1 MLPGYVLPNNL
12 VYAFFSSSWY
22 LNSRMTEKKIH
33 DVIYTRW
40 ATVSIHQAQTT
51 QFQTGRYSVH
61 AVSSEMHPQ
70 GKVNPKMQEAKMM
83 ELWETDPT
91 PGSPESIPQ
100 GFGGLA
106 L

>member
-1 MLPGYVLPNNL
+1 MLYMCDGQPYP
-12 VYAFFSSSWY
+12 S
-22 LNSRMTEKKIH
+22 
-33 DVIYTRW
+33 TR
-40 ATVSIHQAQTT
+40 QT
-51 QFQTGRYSVH
+51 QQIFIGKYSVH

-91 PGSPESIPQ
+91 PGSPESILQ
-100 GFGGLA
+100 GSGEFA

>member
-1 MLPGYVLPNNL
+1 MLY
-12 VYAFFSSSWY
+12 
-22 LNSRMTEKKIH
+22 TH
-33 DVIYTRW
+33 DGQPYPSTRHKQHNF
-40 ATVSIHQAQTT
+40 I
-51 QFQTGRYSVH
+51 GRYSVH

-91 PGSPESIPQ
+91 PGSPESILQ
-100 GFGGLA
+100 GSGEFA

>member
-1 MLPGYVLPNNL
+1 ML
-12 VYAFFSSSWY
+12 ADKFS
-22 LNSRMTEKKIH
+22 

-40 ATVSIHQAQTT
+40 ATVSIHQANTANFHRQIH
-51 QFQTGRYSVH
+51 SVH

-70 GKVNPKMQEAKMM
+70 GKVNLMMREAKMM

-91 PGSPESIPQ
+91 PGPPESILQ
-100 GFGGLA
+100 GSGEFA